1 MVMPNPNQLM
11 ADGETLELL
20 RESVASLAGVMT
32 TCVRLSISSVPV
44 VSSGNSA
51 SRLLSEQSFSSWRR
65 LQVGILYANYS
76 ISSSSSARGQQ
87 IHARLHTVIR
97 AEGPNSFASVIND
110 VASTRGYHLRVD
122 GVTSPIV
129 EVSWVDPPAATATNV
144 SVFGT
149 TGTGTMQQASVN
161 VLVIGMCAGASMV
174 IAVAFLAGLVMY
186 VRRRTGCVH
195 PQPAE
200 EKETASSSSGEHE
213 LSPRRDKENAPSH
226 ALGQHQVQ
234 ELVDDRRSTAEASPL
249 RGLGRAPAESRR
261 LAAPQLPSLPGFSPW
276 SLDMCAEAAC
286 SQTPSQVP
294 TQEFSLAFSPEAP
307 LGGGGVGC
315 AGNGVF
321 LDRPEE
327 QTISGTSRLDSL
339 CCSLEL
345 LAQHLGRG
353 DQKPPLKLPPLQ
365 PPLVTSV
372 D

>member
-1 MVMPNPNQLM
+1 
-11 ADGETLELL
+11 
-20 RESVASLAGVMT
+20 
-32 TCVRLSISSVPV
+32 VPV

-307 LGGGGVGC
+307 PWWRRSGMRWQRGFPGQAGGADHFGNFKAGFALLLVGAAGTAPRKGGSEAAAQAPTTPTAAGHLGGLGGGDKDGDG
-315 AGNGVF
+315 APRD
-321 LDRPEE
+321 LM
-327 QTISGTSRLDSL
+327 QI
-339 CCSLEL
+339 LECM
-345 LAQHLGRG
+345 RG
-353 DQKPPLKLPPLQ
+353 SIDG
-365 PPLVTSV
+365 
-372 D
+372 